1 MILEGF
7 SISGLSETVALGFA
21 LIVFRV
27 GAAIALMPAF
37 GEQVVPMR
45 VKLGATLAFSAVM
58 VPFVLETAMSSLARA
73 GFLSL
78 IGPEVVAGLA
88 IGFLFRALVF
98 ALQIAG
104 SIAAQATSLSQFFG
118 GGLGADPQPAFSTLL
133 VVAGLCLSV
142 MLGLH
147 IRIIELF
154 ALSYEIFPIGVWV
167 SAGGLADWGIAKSAQ
182 AFGLGFTLAGPF
194 VLVSLIY
201 NLGLGVINRAMP
213 QLMVA
218 LVGAPA
224 ISFGALVVLL
234 VASPLILSI
243 WGQVFMRVAS
253 PEGSGF

>member
-1 MILEGF
+1 MIIDDI
-7 SISGLSETVALGFA
+7 SISDLSQDLVLAFA

-27 GAAIALMPAF
+27 GAAMALLPAF
-37 GEQVVPMR
+37 GEQVVPVR
-45 VKLGATLAFSAVM
+45 IKLGATMAFSAIIA
-58 VPFVLETAMSSLARA
+58 PFVIDEASAA
-73 GFLSL
+73 LSQADFIEL

-88 IGFLFRALVF
+88 FGFLFRALVF

-104 SIAAQATSLSQFFG
+104 SVAAQATSLSQFFG
-118 GGLGADPQPAFSTLL
+118 GGLGIDPQPAFSTLL
-133 VVAGLCLSV
+133 VVAGLCLAV
-142 MLGLH
+142 LLGLH

-154 ALSYEIFPIGVWV
+154 ALSYEVFPVGTW
-167 SAGGLADWGIAKSAQ
+167 AAPAGLADWGVEQSAR

-224 ISFGALVVLL
+224 ISFGALLILL
-234 VASPLILSI
+234 LASPLILSV
-243 WGQVFMRVAS
+243 WGQTFIRIAS
-253 PEGSGF
+253 PEGAGF